1 MNTRVPVSIVI
12 LLLVAACSDTEEGD
26 QSRVVAQQRDEAP
39 VTQHVDG
46 GDMTTTAVAVPQQIG
61 PKVFVVDM
69 SVDAAGATTL
79 VNPRV
84 QYGEAPNDLGNPPMF
99 SAHLLDAVGTIL
111 DDKPL
116 WDPRWTFVWTDE
128 KDRDFVDLGES
139 GKVTVILRF
148 DAAAVTIA
156 LLKDKERLAA
166 IDVTGTVAEFC
177 RKNRDDPDCRDRVE
191 QEAVQQE

>member
-1 MNTRVPVSIVI
+1 MNTRVPVGIVI
-12 LLLVAACSDTEEGD
+12 LLLVSACSDTEEGD

-39 VTQHVDG
+39 VIQHVDG
-46 GDMTTTAVAVPQQIG
+46 GDMTTTAVAVPPQIG
-61 PKVFVVDM
+61 PKLFVVDM
-69 SVDAAGATTL
+69 SVDAAGATML

-84 QYGEAPNDLGNPPMF
+84 QYGEAPNDLGTPPMF

-111 DDKPL
+111 DAQPL
-116 WDPRWTFVWTDE
+116 WDPRWTFVWSDE
-128 KDRDFVDLGES
+128 EDRDFVDLGES

-166 IDVTGTVAEFC
+166 IDVTGAVAEFC

-191 QEAVQQE
+191 QEPVQ